1 MYVRLHGSSS
11 CAAVAAFL
19 QLLRRS
25 REEDERA
32 KKDMLL
38 MLLYIESRGLDR
50 RCLYLVNTVR
60 AADQWLN
67 ESNGCV

>member
-1 MYVRLHGSSS
+1 
-11 CAAVAAFL
+11 VAAFL

-38 MLLYIESRGLDR
+38 MLLYIESREVSID
-50 RCLYLVNTVR
+50 TVST
-60 AADQWLN
+60 WLILCVLPI
-67 ESNGCV
+67 NG